1 MSERTKRTK
10 AAIEQLPRVL
20 VIESN
25 PIVSTQLQQLM
36 RGWGALTVPVAT
48 REAAEPLLEQQRF
61 DLMFVSMQ
69 VPDLDAAAL
78 ASWIRLGGIN
88 STTPIIAM
96 ANAASVRE
104 TRRALEAG
112 ANDTL
117 ALPTSVRALARICW
131 YWLKLDQYP
140 KATPAKRKSSKA
152 EA

>member
-1 MSERTKRTK
+1 MTASLKKTK
-10 AAIEQLPRVL
+10 AAAMPPKVL

-25 PIVSTQLQQLM
+25 PIVATQLQGLM
-36 RGWGALTVPVAT
+36 RGWGAVTVPVAT
-48 REAAEPLLEQQRF
+48 REAAGPLLEQQRF
-61 DLMFVSMQ
+61 DLMLVSMQ
-69 VPDLDAAAL
+69 VPDVDAAAL
-78 ASWIRLGGIN
+78 TSWIRLGGLN

-96 ANAASVRE
+96 ANAASARE

-140 KATPAKRKSSKA
+140 KAPPAKKKTAR
-152 EA
+152 